1 RRGDGRD
8 HRRRCPRRPSGG
20 AAPRARR
27 LRAGRAAHAHRALR
41 RSARGGPRRHRVPAR
56 GERAAATARE
66 QGRRASMSGQAASG
80 PITVMIAE
88 DQTMMGSALASL
100 LELEEDLRVVALVA
114 RGDEVIDAVT
124 AHRPDVLLLDIELPG
139 RSGLELI
146 ADARAGSPGT
156 EVVVTTF
163 GRTGY
168 LRRAMDAG
176 ARGFLV
182 KDRPVTALASAIRRA
197 AAGESVIDPDLAA
210 RALTAGPN
218 PLTGRERDV
227 LAAAEGGAP
236 IAEI

>member
-1 RRGDGRD
+1 RGRARRGVCRA
-8 HRRRCPRRPSGG
+8 HRRRCTRRPSGG
-20 AAPRARR
+20 DAPGAGR
-27 LRAGRAAHAHRALR
+27 LRAGGAAHAHRALG
-41 RSARGGPRRHRVPAR
+41 RSARGGHRRHRVPAR

-156 EVVVTTF
+156 EVVVVTTF

-168 LRRAMDAG
+168 LRR
-176 ARGFLV
+176 
-182 KDRPVTALASAIRRA
+182 
-197 AAGESVIDPDLAA
+197 
-210 RALTAGPN
+210 
-218 PLTGRERDV
+218 
-227 LAAAEGGAP
+227 
-236 IAEI
+236 